1 MKLGLTNN
9 QLKVIAM
16 VAMLLDHIG
25 ACLLPQVRWLRIV
38 GRLAYPIF
46 AYMIAEGCR
55 HTKSRVRYLLQM
67 GGLAAVCQLV
77 DYIVT
82 GSLYQCIL
90 VTFTLSIV
98 MIYAIDQFR
107 KHKGILSG
115 LLALIVFGGVIYAC
129 YLLPA
134 ELPNT
139 DYHIDYGFLG
149 IMLPVILYLVSD
161 KQGRVFA
168 AAAMLAV
175 MSGRWGNIQ
184 WYGLAAVPLLMLYNE
199 QRGKAKL
206 KYLFYIFYPA
216 HMVAIYL
223 VSQYLL

>member
-77 DYIVT
+77 DYIAT

-115 LLALIVFGGVIYAC
+115 LLALIVFGCVIYAC

-139 DYHIDYGFLG
+139 DYYIDYGFLG

-184 WYGLAAVPLLMLYNE
+184 WYALAAVPLLMLYNE

>member
-77 DYIVT
+77 DYIAT

-139 DYHIDYGFLG
+139 DYYIDYGFLG
-149 IMLPVILYLVSD
+149 IMLPVILYLVPD
-161 KQGRVFA
+161 KQGKVFA

-184 WYGLAAVPLLMLYNE
+184 WYALAAVPLLMLYNE
-199 QRGKAKL
+199 QRGKAKF